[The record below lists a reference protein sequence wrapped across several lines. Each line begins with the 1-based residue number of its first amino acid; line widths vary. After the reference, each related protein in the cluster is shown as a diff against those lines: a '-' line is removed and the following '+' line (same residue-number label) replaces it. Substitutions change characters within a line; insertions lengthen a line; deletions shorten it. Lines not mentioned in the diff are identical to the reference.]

1 MNDSS
6 VIFVLNNDSRICVK
20 KVYKDAKF
28 QKLDSLEK
36 NGEEI
41 FNILNEK
48 KFIGIYVG
56 EEHSLEDYR
65 YTFLSVSSIKEVI
78 INE

>member
-1 MNDSS
+1 MNDSIL
-6 VIFVLNNDSRICVK
+6 IFVLNNDSRVYVK
-20 KVYKDAKF
+20 KVYKDSNF

-36 NGEEI
+36 PEEEI
-41 FNILNEK
+41 FNILNEQ
-48 KFIGIYVG
+48 KFIGIYVR
-56 EEHSLEDYR
+56 EEHSFEEYR